1 MQKVGL
7 KVSDDGACGFYLV
20 SIFSGSLEQNR

>member
-1 MQKVGL
+1 MQKLGL
-7 KVSDDGACGFYLV
+7 WGCGDGSCGFYLV